1 MIKKILIRIE
11 EFIFR
16 LRYGDDEYYDYY
28 SLKAELGAYNIL
40 FNKEY
45 EEWYE
50 SIIKNKTGK
59 SYEINL

>member
-1 MIKKILIRIE
+1 MIKRILVRIE

-16 LRYGDDEYYDYY
+16 LRYGDKEYCDYY
-28 SLKAELGAYNIL
+28 SLKSELGAYSTL

-45 EEWYE
+45 EEWYRN
-50 SIIKNKTGK
+50 IIENKTGK

>member
-1 MIKKILIRIE
+1 MIKKVLIRIE

-28 SLKAELGAYNIL
+28 SLKNELGAYNIL

-50 SIIKNKTGK
+50 NIIEK
-59 SYEINL
+59 